1 MGSLNM
7 RETIITREQVANPR
21 THYGDAK
28 ASTRHFI
35 TQRVTGLINVVFL
48 GFLLF
53 IVVRLAGQDRADMVG
68 VIGNGFIG
76 IPFAVLI
83 GIVAVHMRNGMR
95 DTLEDYLHGR
105 MYSLAMML
113 NTLFCLIV
121 GLAAIGAIVKIVF
134 WG

>member
-1 MGSLNM
+1 M
-7 RETIITREQVANPR
+7 REPIITRDTVANPK

-28 ASTRHFI
+28 ASTRHFM
-35 TQRVTGLINVVFL
+35 TQRVTGLINIVFL

-53 IVVRLAGQDRADMVG
+53 IVVRLAGQDRADMVA
-68 VIGNGFIG
+68 VIGNAFVG

-83 GIVAVHMRNGMR
+83 CIVAVHMRNGMR

-105 MYSLAMML
+105 VYSLVMML
-113 NTLFCLIV
+113 NTLFCLAV
-121 GLAAIGAIVKIVF
+121 ALLGAGAVLKIVF

>member
-1 MGSLNM
+1 M
-7 RETIITREQVANPR
+7 REPVITTETIANPK

-35 TQRVTGLINVVFL
+35 TQRVTGAINVA
-48 GFLLF
+48 FLLLLLF
-53 IVVRLAGQDRADMVG
+53 LVVRLAGQDRPDMVS
-68 VIGNGFIG
+68 VIGNAWIG
-76 IPFAVLI
+76 IPLAVLI

-95 DTLEDYLHGR
+95 DTLEDYFHGG
-105 MYSLAMML
+105 MYRLTMLL

-121 GLAAIGAIVKIVF
+121 ALAGIGAVLKLVF